1 MSTIIDDQPEVVES
15 EVVVAPQDFPY
26 MFAKRNGVVLDY
38 DEDGQR
44 VAFFRSKLTPSV
56 ANEVSRFLGEKV
68 TFKPLENQAFDSLL
82 GQHYDRSGAGAR
94 AMMDDLGDSLILM
107 ISLTLCPSL
116 KICSKLKMMHR
127 SFD

>member
-44 VAFFRSKLTPSV
+44 
-56 ANEVSRFLGEKV
+56 G
-68 TFKPLENQAFDSLL
+68 
-82 GQHYDRSGAGAR
+82 
-94 AMMDDLGDSLILM
+94 
-107 ISLTLCPSL
+107 
-116 KICSKLKMMHR
+116 
-127 SFD
+127 